1 MALELKSMNQW
12 ESGEIALVALIVF
25 LLVLLLIML
34 LCICRY
40 GWIYHKLKRQE
51 GKPLIDGDGPYN
63 STARPNYQPDS
74 TDDDEDDSDDD
85 HFDEE
90 HNINMANKEIRK
102 SFGASPLMG
111 HNKRNLMRYNTN
123 TTNQSGST
131 ESDSATNNISSDSND
146 DDEED
151 SDDTQTNL
159 KRNRNQNHQYI
170 NQHNDDDDDEEDS
183 DVRNR
188 YKPAPQHQHQ
198 HQHQHQSSSSDMNNN
213 NMNQNERQK
222 PQNPPHLQSQQPFDN
237 EQKQAQQEQA
247 PSGKERDAET
257 ARKHNEW
264 LNLMAKDFILFKTKK
279 CEQGM
284 NCPKGIN
291 CCKWHGPHDR
301 RRPVATVKNPSCLYK
316 PEPCPQLFD
325 FYGTKEFNFKRQ
337 CQKGDDCTF
346 AHNRIEIG
354 YHPLCYKTIMCPYKV
369 ISGYHPYN
377 NVECPFKRTPDWFQ
391 QHFGAEMIK
400 KTKRNTV
407 RLTNKLHLALDYCPF
422 AHDIFEQR
430 YKEDPPIVYN
440 EEKKNR
446 APHRNDPP
454 PHHSQNVLSQP
465 INPIPSSSNHSV
477 SNSHHGPIPPHEM
490 SANPHP
496 SPNPPPSHQSQH
508 SHHSYQKRPA
518 SNPPTAPPSHHSH
531 HSHHSPQRAPSFAS
545 NNHNNPI
552 NSHQNNSNP
561 HNSWNNNNN
570 NNNGTVTKQGM
581 SETDKQ
587 QLASENAEWAEQN
600 KKDDDDW

>member
-1 MALELKSMNQW
+1 MQQPPQSQQQSVNNIPNRPQRKLPPDALEHKSI
-12 ESGEIALVALIVF
+12 EREIKHSNNHS
-25 LLVLLLIML
+25 
-34 LCICRY
+34 Y
-40 GWIYHKLKRQE
+40 G
-51 GKPLIDGDGPYN
+51 
-63 STARPNYQPDS
+63 
-74 TDDDEDDSDDD
+74 
-85 HFDEE
+85 
-90 HNINMANKEIRK
+90 
-102 SFGASPLMG
+102 
-111 HNKRNLMRYNTN
+111 
-123 TTNQSGST
+123 
-131 ESDSATNNISSDSND
+131 SNF
-146 DDEED
+146 
-151 SDDTQTNL
+151 
-159 KRNRNQNHQYI
+159 QNGNG
-170 NQHNDDDDDEEDS
+170 NQHNSNSKSKREPPPINNYNHNNDHGNMNNNNNMNGN
-183 DVRNR
+183 DVRNHNNNV
-188 YKPAPQHQHQ
+188 QNNNINGNNMNNNNLNNNMNGNSHNQHQ

-291 CCKWHGPHDR
+291 CCKWHGSHDR
-301 RRPVATVKNPSCLYK
+301 RRVINPSCLYK

-407 RLTNKLHLALDYCPF
+407 RLTNGLHLALDYCPF

-518 SNPPTAPPSHHSH
+518 SNPPTAPPSHHSLHSNQSH